1 MSVRSVFSTL
11 VLLLATI
18 TFFTFDAIADSE
30 SVIGDYIGFWM
41 TSLVI
46 ILIVVGIVC
55 FLRLLT
61 RKTRTFLKEHSD
73 LLSSEDPKV
82 LLELSEK
89 CDEFLKDN
97 SQNST
102 EVARLAQ
109 RARTKAAR
117 IQKQLEER
125 DFLEAH
131 RDQLLSEDPKV
142 LLELSEKCE
151 EYLKDQQ
158 STEVLQ
164 LLKQANLAAFKSGIS
179 EDGSHP
185 RVISTFKE
193 HMHNPDSFQHVSSE
207 SEDVEKDGKHYY
219 KITMACRGT
228 NTFGALVLQTYF
240 FVLDEDNQISLIGS
254 PDDAGE
260 SGSVNMERLS
270 ASVDAAVGVFEGVA
284 LAADLL
290 SFFSS
295 E

>member
-1 MSVRSVFSTL
+1 MGLKNKYQKSEIRSAEYRL

-18 TFFTFDAIADSE
+18 TFFAFDAIADSE
-30 SVIGDYIGFWM
+30 SVIDDEYIGLWI
-41 TSLVI
+41 SLVI

-55 FLRLLT
+55 FSILLT
-61 RKTRTFLKEHSD
+61 GKTRAFFKEHSN
-73 LLSSEDPKV
+73 LLSSEDPKI

-89 CDEFLKDN
+89 CDEFLKDS
-97 SQNST
+97 SQYSA
-102 EVARLAQ
+102 EVVSLAQ
-109 RARTKAAR
+109 QAKTKATR
-117 IQKQLEER
+117 IQKQIDYQE
-125 DFLEAH
+125 
-131 RDQLLSEDPKV
+131 
-142 LLELSEKCE
+142 
-151 EYLKDQQ
+151 
-158 STEVLQ
+158 
-164 LLKQANLAAFKSGIS
+164 NLATFKSEIS
-179 EDGSHP
+179 ADGSHP
-185 RVISTFKE
+185 RVVSTFKE

>member
-1 MSVRSVFSTL
+1 MLS
-11 VLLLATI
+11 I
-18 TFFTFDAIADSE
+18 
-30 SVIGDYIGFWM
+30 IGLM
-41 TSLVI
+41 I
-46 ILIVVGIVC
+46 ILIAVGIAC
-55 FLRLLT
+55 FSILSTGKT
-61 RKTRTFLKEHSD
+61 RKTRAFLKEHSN

-97 SQNST
+97 SQYST
-102 EVARLAQ
+102 EIVRLAQ
-109 RARTKAAR
+109 QAKTKATR
-117 IQKQLEER
+117 IQKQIDYQE
-125 DFLEAH
+125 
-131 RDQLLSEDPKV
+131 
-142 LLELSEKCE
+142 
-151 EYLKDQQ
+151 
-158 STEVLQ
+158 
-164 LLKQANLAAFKSGIS
+164 NLATFKSEIS
-179 EDGSHP
+179 ADGSHP
-185 RVISTFKE
+185 RVVSTFKE